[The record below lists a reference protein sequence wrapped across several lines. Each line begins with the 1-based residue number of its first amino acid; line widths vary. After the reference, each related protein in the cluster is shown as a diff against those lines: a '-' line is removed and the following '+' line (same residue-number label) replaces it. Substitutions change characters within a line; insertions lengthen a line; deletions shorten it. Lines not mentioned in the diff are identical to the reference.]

1 MKLLFIGDPHL
12 KITRFDLAKQFLSWI
27 NEVIKDYKPDAVVNL
42 GDTFDTHAVLR
53 SEIAGEFKKHIK
65 HVTGMGIRYYY
76 ILGNHDF
83 YKPNSSE
90 YHALQSMEGMY
101 KFDVIDKRTDF
112 TLNQKNGIT
121 MIPYLPDHTQFP
133 KETQP
138 ILIAHQTFVGAD
150 YGYMRPEVGVDA
162 GAVNAEI
169 IISGHIHVK
178 QEFGK
183 VIYPGTP
190 YAQSVNDIDQH
201 KGVML
206 FDTDTYEREFIESPL
221 PRWAG
226 AKYELTPSF
235 TAADLHTSLC
245 NTLDSDN
252 HWIIEITGPKAEI
265 LAYQDSKQFK
275 VMSKGIDVRIKSKF
289 TDKKKQQIQIDAL
302 SMEHIIDEY
311 ANKVYKGSL
320 DKKKISTKALKI
332 LAKVRQHSVNGHL

>member
-1 MKLLFIGDPHL
+1 MFIGDPHL
-12 KITRFDLAKQFLSWI
+12 KITRFDLAKQFLNWI
-27 NEVIKDYKPDAVVNL
+27 NGVISEYKPDVVVNL

-53 SEIAGEFKKHIK
+53 SEIMGEFRK
-65 HVTGMGIRYYY
+65 HVKHTTSQNIRYFY

-90 YHALQSMEGMY
+90 YHALQSMEDLP
-101 KFDVIDKRTDF
+101 KFHVIVKRVDF
-112 TLNQKNGIT
+112 TANQKNGIT
-121 MIPYLPDHTQFP
+121 MVPYLPDHTQFP

-169 IISGHIHVK
+169 IISGHIHVR

-190 YAQSVNDIDQH
+190 YAQSVNDIDQR

-221 PRWAG
+221 PRWQGWKA
-226 AKYELTPSF
+226 EISQDHLIEDF
-235 TAADLHTSLC
+235 HNDLFQYLNST
-245 NTLDSDN
+245 D
-252 HWIIEITGPKAEI
+252 HWVIEVTGPKAEI
-265 LAYQDSKQFK
+265 LSYLDSKAYKTVTEGKDVK
-275 VMSKGIDVRIKSKF
+275 VKPKF
-289 TDKKKQQIQIDAL
+289 TDKKKQQIQIEAL
-302 SMEHIIDEY
+302 SMEHIVDEWT
-311 ANKVYKGSL
+311 NKVYIGSL
-320 DKKKISTKALKI
+320 DKKKISAKALEI
-332 LAKVRQHSVNGHL
+332 LGKVRQEHAKARL